1 MSVKQHQNLLKQY
14 IDSAKFPLLYAH
26 LIEHGT
32 SHHFHANKPLFRQ
45 GDMPNKLAILIS
57 GQVEISYIDD
67 VGNYVIV
74 EKCGEGFWYGDAA
87 YIDGNPLPYTAK
99 PLTEIIEISLAWTS
113 LQNQP
118 QLELELYKFISHN
131 LVDRLRVMYYKFD
144 TITTKP
150 LQDRVIER
158 LQQLQDKQGEV
169 KLTHDELA
177 FYLSVSRHKVSRM
190 MKKLEADNILKQGY
204 GKIKLLI

>member
-1 MSVKQHQNLLKQY
+1 MPIKQHQQLLKQY
-14 IDSAKFPLLYAH
+14 IDINRYPLLYAH
-26 LIEHGT
+26 FIEHAT
-32 SHHFHANKPLFRQ
+32 LNYQHTEQPLFRQ

-57 GQVEISYIDD
+57 GQVEISYIDEL
-67 VGNYVIV
+67 GNYVIV
-74 EKCGEGFWYGDAA
+74 EKCGEGFCYGDAA

-99 PLTEIIEISLAWTS
+99 PLTEIIEINLAWTS

-118 QLELELYKFISHN
+118 QLELELYKFISQN
-131 LVDRLRVMYYKFD
+131 LVSRLRVMYYKFD

-150 LQDRVIER
+150 LQERVIER

-169 KLTHDELA
+169 KLTHDDLA

-190 MKKLEADNILKQGY
+190 VKKLEADNILKQGY
-204 GKIKLLI
+204 GKIKLLN